1 MADGSLQRLDQAPYK
16 PKNLEVGELPR
27 VFTFSNGQG
36 EWGDA
41 IVGVFLDEEG
51 RVHTNIKVND
61 LKDEANRNQVY
72 EILRDRRPDVI
83 GVSGFSV
90 QTNRLYEDLKK
101 LVEEKELTV
110 QDEHEDGRALC
121 EVIFVND
128 EVARLYYNSD
138 RAKVDHPGVP
148 PLARY
153 CCALARYVQGPL
165 LEYAA
170 LGKDIVGLSFH
181 SAQNLL
187 RPERLW
193 KALETAMVDIV
204 NLTGVLINE
213 AVRQPRIANL
223 LPYVAGLG
231 PRKASHVL
239 KIMASCGGKIAT
251 REQFVLGDPDKG
263 QPSILGPKVFENAA
277 SFLNIPFTKN
287 DRESEYLDGTRVHP
301 EAYELGRKMAADAL
315 DFDEEDVAHIVQNA
329 GKGGIIN
336 RLTKAGTEKL
346 NELILEEYAEELE
359 KNFNQRKRA
368 TLETIRAELQQ
379 PYEELRSK
387 FVRLGVDE
395 VFTMLTGETKD
406 TLDEKMVVAAK
417 IRRVTDRY
425 LSARLDCGIEA
436 NISADEMPVA
446 ATNNR
451 PTNFYS
457 VGQTIQARIESLSR
471 KTFYCELSLREEK
484 IREPR
489 RSMVDVPQA
498 ERDDE
503 REEKDK
509 ARMAV
514 TNQEQTRTARVIKHP
529 LFKTY
534 NSRQA
539 EEFLAGRAR
548 GDAVIRPSSN
558 GPDHIAIT
566 WKVGENIY
574 QHIDVLE
581 LDKANEF
588 TVGKTLRVHG
598 KYSYSDLDELIVNH
612 VKAMAHKIDDLC
624 NNSKFQSGSRKDAEQ
639 WLEKY
644 CEANPK
650 RSSYAFCLDEK
661 KPGYFL
667 LLFKAGLK
675 SPLGCWVGVLL
686 VSSVGRPDVL
696 TS

>member
-1 MADGSLQRLDQAPYK
+1 LQRLDQAPYK
-16 PKNLEVGELPR
+16 PKNLELGELPR
-27 VFTFSNGQG
+27 VFTFSNGKG
-36 EWGDA
+36 DRGDA

-51 RVHTNIKVND
+51 RAHANIKVNN
-61 LKDEANRNQVY
+61 LKDEANKKLVH
-72 EILRDRRPDVI
+72 EILLEKRPDVI

-101 LVEEKELTV
+101 LVEEKDITV

-121 EVIFVND
+121 EVLFVND
-128 EVARLYYNSD
+128 EVARLYYSSR
-138 RAKVDHPGVP
+138 RAKVDHPEFP

-170 LGKDIVGLSFH
+170 LGKDLVGISFH
-181 SAQNLL
+181 PTQNLL
-187 RPERLW
+187 PPERLW
-193 KALETAMVDIV
+193 KALETALVDIV
-204 NLTGVLINE
+204 NVTGVLINE

-231 PRKASHVL
+231 PRKASHIL
-239 KIMASCGGKIAT
+239 KLMSSCGGKIAT
-251 REQFVLGDPDKG
+251 REHFVLGDPDKL

-277 SFLNIPFTKN
+277 SFFNIPYTKN
-287 DRESEYLDGTRVHP
+287 ERESEYLDGTRVHP

-315 DFDEEDVAHIVQNA
+315 DFDEEDVAQIVQNA

-336 RLTKAGTEKL
+336 RLIKAGTERL

-368 TLETIRAELQQ
+368 TLEMIRAELQS
-379 PYEELRSK
+379 PYEELRSR
-387 FVRLGVDE
+387 FFRLGVDE
-395 VFTMLTGETKD
+395 VFTMLTGETKES
-406 TLDEKMVVAAK
+406 LEEKMVVAVK
-417 IRRVTDRY
+417 IRRVTNRY
-425 LSARLDCGIEA
+425 LSARLDCGVEG
-436 NISADEMPVA
+436 NIILDEMPQAVQS
-446 ATNNR
+446 TR
-451 PTNFYS
+451 PTHLFS
-457 VGQTIQARIESLSR
+457 VGQTLQARIESLSR
-471 KTFYCELSLREEK
+471 KTFFCELSLKEEK
-484 IREPR
+484 IRQPIR
-489 RSMVDVPQA
+489 HMVEVPQGDW
-498 ERDDE
+498 DDAK
-503 REEKDK
+503 EEKDK
-509 ARMAV
+509 ARLAV
-514 TNQEQTRTARVIKHP
+514 TNQEQARTARVIKHP
-529 LFKTY
+529 LFKAF

-539 EEFLAGRAR
+539 EEFLVGRGR

-558 GPDHIAIT
+558 GPDHIAVT

-588 TVGKTLRVHG
+588 AIGKILRVQG
-598 KYSYSDLDELIVNH
+598 RYSYGDLDDLIVNH
-612 VKAMAHKIDDLC
+612 VKAMARKIDDLC
-624 NNSKFQSGSRKDAEQ
+624 NNSKFQSGSRTDAEQ

-667 LLFKAGLK
+667 LLFKAGLN
-675 SPLGCWVGVLL
+675 SPLGCWVCPLA
-686 VSSVGRPDVL
+686 RQM
-696 TS
+696 